1 MLHIDKFEYL
11 RLISTL
17 LQKLRADTVGDKR
30 GHPLLQQSIA
40 QNRLEQ
46 PVTYLAVQL
55 MLAARHGQNYIRS
68 SSDRFRHRVIRGR
81 VAGVERH
88 HHIHMSGAF
97 ITGNIAMVKMK
108 ILKAEFLT

>member
-55 MLAARHGQNYIRS
+55 MLDSPLLIWLFSSCWQHGT
-68 SSDRFRHRVIRGR
+68 DRITSAPHLT
-81 VAGVERH
+81 
-88 HHIHMSGAF
+88 AF
-97 ITGNIAMVKMK
+97 AIA
-108 ILKAEFLT
+108 